1 MCEEAGTGLHSSR
14 VDTTSGFSTGAGSSS
29 ILAEAGVIDWPI
41 VWIQRGWRRILDLKV
56 DADFLLR
63 VRQLFQLVLAV
74 ANG

>member
-1 MCEEAGTGLHSSR
+1 MGEEAGTALHGSR
-14 VDTTSGFSTGAGSSS
+14 VDAARGFNTSARSRS
-29 ILAEAGVIDWPI
+29 IFAEAAVIDGPI
-41 VWIQRGWRRILDLKV
+41 VWIQRGWRWILCLKV